1 MAVLEV
7 RNLTI
12 RFGGLVAVNNV
23 SLDVD
28 EGKIIGLIGPN
39 GAGKTTIFNLVTG
52 VYKPTYGEIAYRGRS
67 LLGFAPHQ
75 VAMLGVVRTFQN
87 IRLFKNLTVYEN
99 VRTAAHPGASYSL
112 LDGFLHTLRY
122 HRQEATL
129 DEWTTRL
136 LKLLNLDSRRDD
148 IASSLPYG
156 VQRRLE
162 IARALAL
169 KPDLLLLDEPAAGMN
184 PHECSDLISFI
195 REIRDMFDLTIFLIE
210 HHMDVI
216 MNISD
221 RMYVLNFGE
230 LLAQGRPDEIRN
242 DLRVIEAYL
251 GEEERDADGQ

>member
-23 SLDVD
+23 TLHVD
-28 EGKIIGLIGPN
+28 EGKIVGLIGPN

-52 VYKPTYGEIAYRGRS
+52 VYNPTRGEIHYRGRS
-67 LLGFAPHQ
+67 LVGMKPHQ
-75 VAMLGVVRTFQN
+75 VASLGVVRTFQN

-99 VRTAAHPGASYSL
+99 VRTAAHMGAKYSL
-112 LDGFLHTLRY
+112 LDGLFHTPRY
-122 HRQEATL
+122 HMYESEIS
-129 DEWTTRL
+129 EWSENLLRL
-136 LKLLNLDSRRDD
+136 LKLDARRAD

-169 KPDLLLLDEPAAGMN
+169 RPSLLLLDEPAAGMN
-184 PHECSDLISFI
+184 PQECRELISFI
-195 REIRDMFDLTIFLIE
+195 REIRDMFGLTIFLIE
-210 HHMDVI
+210 HHMDVA
-216 MNISD
+216 MSVSE

-230 LLAQGRPDEIRN
+230 LLAEGTPSEIQN
-242 DLRVIEAYL
+242 DRRVIEAYL
-251 GEEERDADGQ
+251 GEEERDAQG